1 MGNTTFA
8 TILANLSQSL
18 GPVQSLLSGLA
29 YLLGILF
36 MMTAIS
42 KLKKI
47 GDARTGSHSQEKMYA
62 PIAYFII
69 SALLIYLPTSVTA
82 LSNTTFGTSN
92 VLQYTPFNN
101 TTVYGSMGIIIQTAG
116 LIWFIRGCV
125 LIVHGSQP
133 GPGAK
138 EGRKG
143 LLFLLAG
150 VFAVNFQDTMGMLS
164 SVINWLISATN
175 LSTLQNI
182 ST

>member
-1 MGNTTFA
+1 MNTTFA
-8 TILANLSQSL
+8 SMLANLSLSL
-18 GPVQSLLSGLA
+18 GPVQSLLTGLA

-47 GDARTGSHSQEKMYA
+47 GDARTGSHSQEKMYG
-62 PIAYFII
+62 PVAYFII
-69 SALLIYLPTSVTA
+69 SAVLIYLPSSVTA
-82 LSNTTFGTSN
+82 LSNSTFGINN
-92 VLQYTPFNN
+92 VLQYTSFNN

-125 LIVHGSQP
+125 LVVHGSQ
-133 GPGAK
+133 PGAK

-150 VFAVNFQDTMGMLS
+150 IFAVNFQDTMGMLS
-164 SVINWLISATN
+164 SLMNWLISVTN